1 MECTRFCRSTDLHVN
16 AGDRD
21 LLATSDH
28 IDGDRRAGG
37 ERRVEQLVGIG
48 AEVASARLCV
58 DVEHDSVGADGGHGA
73 ERIGMV
79 FHGCS
84 AGHGLAPCHEFRQ
97 SEGGHGRTDP
107 VTFRFLLPP
116 LFPATLVHRRDRFF
130 ADADL
135 DSGERVVAH
144 CVNTGRMEGLTKP
157 GRRIW
162 LSKPPPRVPPRK
174 LAYTWELIELSS
186 GLIGTNTAI
195 PNAFVGAVLAAGLL
209 PGLGHVKCTPEAPL
223 GILRNSRSS
232 RSDFLLETVEGTR
245 IWVEVKNNHLVYRDG
260 FAYFPDSV
268 SERATEHLEAL
279 ATKVAAGDR
288 AVVVFLVQRGDA
300 TGVRPSDVHDP
311 AFAAAARRVAALGVE
326 FRALAAVPEVTV
338 EAAHLRLIG
347 EIPVDLAPY
356 PTAPVAA
363 FQASLRAEAPAWVR
377 GARKIADTGDA
388 GRAARSPKRPK
399 ST

>member
-1 MECTRFCRSTDLHVN
+1 M
-16 AGDRD
+16 
-21 LLATSDH
+21 
-28 IDGDRRAGG
+28 
-37 ERRVEQLVGIG
+37 
-48 AEVASARLCV
+48 
-58 DVEHDSVGADGGHGA
+58 
-73 ERIGMV
+73 
-79 FHGCS
+79 
-84 AGHGLAPCHEFRQ
+84 
-97 SEGGHGRTDP
+97 
-107 VTFRFLLPP
+107 TFRFPLPP

-130 ADADL
+130 ADAEL
-135 DSGERVVAH
+135 DTGERVVAH

-186 GLIGTNTAI
+186 GIIGTNTAM

-209 PGLGHVKCTPEAPL
+209 PGLPHAKCTPEAPL

-245 IWVEVKNNHLVYRDG
+245 IWVEVKNNHLVYPDG

-326 FRALAAVPEVTV
+326 FRALAAVPEVPSAPV
-338 EAAHLRLIG
+338 AAAHLRLIG

-356 PTAPVAA
+356 PTAPVEA
-363 FQASLRAEAPAWVR
+363 FRTLLRAEAPAWVR
-377 GARKIADTGDA
+377 GARKREDSGDA
-388 GRAARSPKRPK
+388 DGRRAARSPKRPK